1 MRQDPKRPIPAS
13 EARVGVGAKSDLELM
28 AENEVLEGDIA
39 MGADGSDYGAQ
50 EQRK

>member
-1 MRQDPKRPIPAS
+1 MRPISVS
-13 EARVGVGAKSDLELM
+13 EARVGVGAKSDLEVM
-28 AENEVLEGDIA
+28 AENEVLEGEVA